1 MSLCRSFPKPA
12 FFAGL
17 RGGFEFDRIA
27 VGIFEIDRSAVSIG
41 SVSDPSFSGINT
53 MLSEVAS
60 DLFFVELHEVQ
71 SEMIDVMCSLIDGA
85 ATCLTERR
93 SDVHEVHQA
102 IPRSQLNEP
111 EFVESSFDWTAKH
124 VSIELDGPI
133 KI

>member
-1 MSLCRSFPKPA
+1 MSSCRSFPKPA
-12 FFAGL
+12 FLGGL
-17 RGGFEFDRIA
+17 RGGFEFDRIT

-60 DLFFVELHEVQ
+60 DLSFVELHEVQ
-71 SEMIDVMCSLIDGA
+71 SEMVDVMCSLIDGA

-93 SDVHEVHQA
+93 SDVHEVYEA
-102 IPRSQLNEP
+102 IPGSQLNEP
-111 EFVESSFDWTAKH
+111 EFVEPSFDGTAKH